1 MAHGTLVYGVQRNIT
16 DGYTLVN
23 GVQRKIKKG
32 LTLVNGVQ
40 REIPFGG
47 GGGTATIIIEYNWGT
62 SSEYVEINGK
72 QYFDATIITVETGTI
87 VTVHSGGGL
96 NVNGSW
102 ISGEEYSFEASGT
115 ATIELSDMGTYVT
128 TS

>member
-1 MAHGTLVYGVQRNIT
+1 MAHGTLINGVQRNIT
-16 DGYTLVN
+16 GGYTLVN
-23 GVQRKIKKG
+23 GVERRIKKG

-40 REIPFGG
+40 REILF
-47 GGGTATIIIEYNWGT
+47 GGGTATIIISKYWGVPG
-62 SSEYVEINGK
+62 SDYVEINGV
-72 QYFDATIITVETGTI
+72 QYDWVTTITVEVGTI
-87 VTVHSGGGL
+87 VTVHSTGGI

-102 ISGEEYSFEASGT
+102 ISGDEYSFEASGT